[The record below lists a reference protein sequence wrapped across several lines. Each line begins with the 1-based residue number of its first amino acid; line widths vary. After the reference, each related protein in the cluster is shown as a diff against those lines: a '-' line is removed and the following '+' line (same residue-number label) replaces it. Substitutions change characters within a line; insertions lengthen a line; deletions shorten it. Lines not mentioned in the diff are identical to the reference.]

1 MKKLASIFVL
11 FFLSVSLFAQK
22 TPHKIEVKI
31 NGVKDTTLLL
41 GYHYGPKKLVSDT
54 IWVDSKGRGTFAG
67 DSLLDGGLYLILTP
81 DYRYFEVMID
91 NPDQTFKLE
100 TDTTDL
106 IGNLKIEGSESNSV
120 FLQYQKKSS
129 EMYKIRKPA
138 IEQLKA
144 LHAEDT
150 SKFNKKRL
158 EARRDSIERFRKTI
172 DSVRDV
178 MTDYENNIIKQYPT
192 SLLAS
197 ILGCTH
203 EVEIPDYP
211 RDENGNITDSLF
223 KYTYMKNH
231 YFDNINLGDERLLRT
246 PVYESKL
253 DDYFDKQLFQ
263 IPDSIIP
270 QVDFLMNRILKQ
282 ENKGYE
288 GKMYY
293 NTLHHLFMKYQN
305 PKYMGLDNIFVHI
318 METYYINGHVPARVA
333 NDTAYMNKIKDRY
346 AKMVHNQIGVNAVD
360 MLLYKMGQDTLD
372 EHMGWTRL
380 SLVKSNY
387 IVLYFWDTD
396 CGHCKKII
404 PEWHKLYREN
414 EFKKKGVESFLVYTQ
429 TDMDK
434 WKKFIAEK
442 DMFDFINVFDPYQN
456 TNFRTFYDIYSTP
469 VVYVLNKERKII
481 AKRLPPE
488 TVVEVL
494 NRELE
499 RDAKEAEKAKK

>member
-1 MKKLASIFVL
+1 MKKIIA
-11 FFLSVSLFAQK
+11 FFLVYSLTVSVFAQK
-22 TPHKIEVKI
+22 TPHKIDVTVK
-31 NGVKDTTLLL
+31 GVKDTTLLL

-54 IWVDSKGRGTFAG
+54 IWVDSKGHGTFKG

-81 DYRYFEVMID
+81 DYHYFEIMID

-106 IGNLKIEGSESNSV
+106 FGNLKVEGSESNSV
-120 FLQYQKKSS
+120 FVQYQKKSA
-129 EMYKIRKPA
+129 EMYKKRKPLLDSLKSLSEA
-138 IEQLKA
+138 DTTKYKKKELETRRTTMDTLRKQL
-144 LHAEDT
+144 
-150 SKFNKKRL
+150 NV
-158 EARRDSIERFRKTI
+158 
-172 DSVRDV
+172 VRDE
-178 MTDYENNIIKQYPT
+178 MLAYEEDIMKKYPT

-203 EVEIPDYP
+203 EIDIPDYP
-211 RDENGNITDSLF
+211 RDENGVITDSLF

-231 YFDNINLGDERLLRT
+231 YFDNIKLGDERLLRT
-246 PVYESKL
+246 PVYESKI

-263 IPDSIIP
+263 IPDSIIT
-270 QVDFLMNRILKQ
+270 QVDFLMNKILEQ
-282 ENKGYE
+282 EGKGYE

-318 METYYINGHVPARVA
+318 MGNYYLNGHVPARVV
-333 NDTAYMNKIKDRY
+333 NDTAYMNKIQDRY
-346 AKMVHNQIGVNAVD
+346 NKTVNNQIGHQAMD
-360 MLLYKMGQDTLD
+360 MLVYKMGQDTLD
-372 EHMGWTRL
+372 ENMGWYRL
-380 SLVKSNY
+380 SNVPSKY
-387 IVLYFWDTD
+387 VVIYFWDTD

-414 EFKKKGVESFLVYTQ
+414 EFKKKGVESFMVYTQ
-429 TDMDK
+429 TDMEK
-434 WKKFIAEK
+434 WKKFIQEK

-456 TNFRTFYDIYSTP
+456 TNFRTNYDIYSTP
-469 VVYVLNKERKII
+469 VVYVLNQERKII

-488 TVVEVL
+488 TVVDVL

-499 RDAKEAEKAKK
+499 HDAEKDKK

>member
-1 MKKLASIFVL
+1 MKRFVCFFVVFSLAF
-11 FFLSVSLFAQK
+11 SVFAQK
-22 TPHKIEVKI
+22 TPHKIEVQI

-41 GYHYGPKKLVSDT
+41 GYHYGAKKLVSDT
-54 IWVDSKGRGTFAG
+54 IWVDSKGKGVFSG
-67 DSLLDGGLYLILTP
+67 DSLLDGGLYLVLTP
-81 DYRYFEVMID
+81 DYRYFEIMID
-91 NPDQTFKLE
+91 DADQTFKIQ
-100 TDTTDL
+100 TDTASLFD
-106 IGNLKIEGSESNSV
+106 NLKIDGSQSNTV
-120 FLQYQKKSS
+120 FLQYQQKSS

-138 IEQLKA
+138 LESLKE
-144 LHAEDT
+144 LYAEDT
-150 SKFNKKRL
+150 TKFNKKKM
-158 EARRDSIERFRKTI
+158 EAHRDSVEMMRHIV
-172 DSVRDV
+172 DSVRDIMV
-178 MTDYENNIIKQYPT
+178 AYEDGIRKDYPN

-203 EVEIPDYP
+203 ELEIPDYP

-231 YFDNINLGDERLLRT
+231 YFDNVNLGDERLLRT
-246 PVYESKL
+246 PVYESKI
-253 DDYFDKQLFQ
+253 DDYFDKQLLQ

-270 QVDFLMNRILKQ
+270 QVDFVMNRILEQ

-318 METYYINGHVPARVA
+318 MKTYYLSGKIPARVIE
-333 NDTAYMNKIKDRY
+333 DTAYMNKIQDRY
-346 AKMVHNQIGVNAVD
+346 DKMVHNQIGVHAMD
-360 MLLYKMGQDTLD
+360 MLVYKMGQDTLD

-380 SLVKSNY
+380 SMVNSKY
-387 IVLYFWDTD
+387 VVLYFWDTD

-429 TDMDK
+429 TDMEK
-434 WKKFIAEK
+434 WKKFVQEQ

-456 TNFRTFYDIYSTP
+456 TNFRTNYDIYSTP
-469 VVYVLNKERKII
+469 VVYVLDKERKII

-488 TVVEVL
+488 TVVDLL
-494 NRELE
+494 NHELE
-499 RDAKEAEKAKK
+499 KDAKMK